1 MKSYIPSSLLLLV
14 GQSAQ
19 IVAACLWLNILALRL
34 CHAWTS
40 SSNIISVWFI
50 DEEWRIERV
59 YRWNSTENKSV
70 ELQILY
76 RKDTKAQ
83 RKRSS
88 IA

>member
-34 CHAWTS
+34 RHAWIS

-59 YRWNSTENKSV
+59 YR
-70 ELQILY
+70 
-76 RKDTKAQ
+76 
-83 RKRSS
+83 
-88 IA
+88 